1 MPLPSDVSLPT
12 AHAQDT
18 ARLRYIDALRG
29 LAALL
34 VAWLH
39 SVYAFR
45 RIADEGG
52 AGGGWLAAPLSAIDV
67 GHVGVVVFFL
77 ISGFVIP
84 FSIRPDAPA
93 PAASFLIKRFF
104 RLFPAYWLSV
114 PLAAAAIFWIWGT
127 AFSSRELL
135 INLTLLQDALGVR
148 SAEGVYWTLPVEIVF
163 YLLCT
168 ALLLLGSLFDPRRI
182 GALAV
187 LLVVAFAVSVPVY
200 QAGKAILGPNIAFWF
215 LNLAVML
222 WGTLYRSRR
231 DAVASARGGGAAVLL
246 WGLLFCFV
254 IGLPLLSLTG
264 TPYVR
269 REMVAYIAGFAIFL
283 LGTSFVRIETRLTD
297 WLGQISYSIY
307 LFHSIVFVSMQWW
320 LLRQPPGSWWRTQ
333 HLGVY
338 MGAGLVVVLIVSTL
352 VYRLVE
358 KPGIDLGHRVAAAW
372 RRRGERKSGSREPV
386 AGNR

>member
-1 MPLPSDVSLPT
+1 MQLPSDVSLP
-12 AHAQDT
+12 AARHADT

-29 LAALL
+29 VAALL

-52 AGGGWLAAPLSAIDV
+52 AGGSWLAAPLSAIDV

-93 PAASFLIKRFF
+93 PASSFLIKRFF

-127 AFSSRELL
+127 QFSWREVL
-135 INLTLLQDALGVR
+135 INLTLLQDAFGVR

-182 GALAV
+182 GALAA
-187 LLVVAFAVSVPVY
+187 LLVVAFAVCVPTVGS
-200 QAGKAILGPNIAFWF
+200 GKSILDPNIAFWF

-222 WGTLYRSRR
+222 WGTLYRSQR
-231 DAVASARGGGAAVLL
+231 DAVASARSGVAVVLL

-283 LGTSFVRIETRLTD
+283 LGTSFVRIETRVTD

-320 LLRQPPGSWWRTQ
+320 LLRQPVGSWWRTR
-333 HLGVY
+333 HLGIY
-338 MGAGLVVVLIVSTL
+338 MGAGLLVVLIVSTL

-358 KPGIDLGHRVAAAW
+358 KPGIDLGHRAASAL
-372 RRRGERKSGSREPV
+372 RRRVGRKGGSG
-386 AGNR
+386 

>member
-1 MPLPSDVSLPT
+1 
-12 AHAQDT
+12 
-18 ARLRYIDALRG
+18 
-29 LAALL
+29 
-34 VAWLH
+34 
-39 SVYAFR
+39 
-45 RIADEGG
+45 
-52 AGGGWLAAPLSAIDV
+52 
-67 GHVGVVVFFL
+67 
-77 ISGFVIP
+77 
-84 FSIRPDAPA
+84 
-93 PAASFLIKRFF
+93 
-104 RLFPAYWLSV
+104 
-114 PLAAAAIFWIWGT
+114 
-127 AFSSRELL
+127 
-135 INLTLLQDALGVR
+135 
-148 SAEGVYWTLPVEIVF
+148 
-163 YLLCT
+163 
-168 ALLLLGSLFDPRRI
+168 
-182 GALAV
+182 
-187 LLVVAFAVSVPVY
+187 VSVPVY